1 MLGREKS
8 RAEAQRWMQGRELG
22 SGARGLRWPGGWG
35 MDQGCFLADLR
46 ECRS

>member
-22 SGARGLRWPGGWG
+22 SGEGIEMAGWVG
-35 MDQGCFLADLR
+35 YGPRLLSC
-46 ECRS
+46 